1 MSEKYLGLDLGGTNI
16 KYVVIEKIADKW
28 NVILKDQISTEAI
41 NGPEHVTQRLAD
53 LAAKISKEY
62 SINGLGLAVPGIF
75 DVEKGTILL
84 FPNLPGAWRGYQIR
98 EPIAVA
104 AGVNVGLINDARAFS
119 LSESVMG
126 AAHGY
131 QTVACIVMGTGVGG
145 GVVID
150 GKVHLGATNG
160 AGELAHQIVNPDG
173 PMCGC
178 GSQGCVEAMTSSEA
192 IAKLAGTKTPE
203 EAYERAIAGDMQ
215 ALHSFEE
222 AGKWIGIAMANL
234 MAILSPDVFVLGG
247 GVSQSGDLI
256 SKFALAEAKRR
267 SHLFEGEV
275 FKIIP
280 AKLGVYAGAIGAAL
294 NGAAVSG
301 DSASRIST
309 T

>member
-16 KYVVIEKIADKW
+16 KFVVLERVEGQWKI
-28 NVILKDQISTEAI
+28 LLEDQLATEAS
-41 NGPEHVTQRLAD
+41 NGPEHVTKRLAE
-53 LAAKISKEY
+53 LAAKISKEHA
-62 SINGLGLAVPGIF
+62 INGLGLAVPGIF

-84 FPNLPGAWRGYQIR
+84 FPNLPGKWHGFQIR
-98 EPIAVA
+98 EPIAAA
-104 AGVNVGLINDARAFS
+104 AGVSVGLINDARAFS
-119 LSESVMG
+119 LAESVMG
-126 AAHGY
+126 AANGY
-131 QTVACIVMGTGVGG
+131 ATVACIVMGTGVGG

-173 PMCGC
+173 PICGC
-178 GSQGCVEAMTSSEA
+178 GSQGCVEAMTSSDA

-203 EAYERAIAGDMQ
+203 EAYEKALAGDLQ

-222 AGKWIGIAMANL
+222 AGKWIGIAMANI
-234 MAILSPDVFVLGG
+234 MAIISPDIFVLGG
-247 GVSQSGDLI
+247 GVSQSGDFI
-256 SKFALAEAKRR
+256 SKFALAEAKKR

-275 FKIIP
+275 FKVVP
-280 AKLGVYAGAIGAAL
+280 AQLGVYAGAIGAAL

-301 DSASRIST
+301 DKLSRIST